1 MNNELQTPAPEEQF
15 INTEQV
21 DETVMNE
28 VHEESETLE
37 ENVTH
42 EEENVIPEESE
53 TPEEENV
60 IPEECETHEEEN
72 VISEERETHEEENVI
87 PEESETHEEE
97 NVIPEE
103 RETPE
108 EENVIPEESETH
120 EEENVIPEERETPEE
135 ENVIPEERETPEE
148 ENVIPEEKELRES
161 SDIHAEAAHHEEEM
175 NEEHSALK
183 YIHLEKEELL
193 DVFTKLL
200 ESQPLEVLRREA
212 EAIKSAFYKF
222 VNQGKQAEEASEES
236 ATAEEDTEVDELE
249 EKFKALYNE
258 YRQRRAEYTQQME
271 GQKEQNLVI
280 KQALIDELK
289 SLLDKQEDLQHTFPA
304 FRDIQ
309 HRWRESGAVPQGYTK
324 DLWSTYHHY
333 VELFYDYVKINN
345 ELRDL
350 DFKKNLEAKTLLCE
364 KAERLLLET
373 SIITAFNKLQK
384 YHEEWRELGP
394 VAGEYREQVWER
406 FKNATAAINKK
417 HQEFFEQQKEEQKKN
432 LETKRALCEKAEE
445 IANTELK
452 DNKDWNKRSKEMEEL
467 QKLWRTVG
475 FATKKENTR
484 IFERFRA
491 ACDKFYTTKRDF
503 YGQFKSDM
511 LENLRKKIA
520 LCEQAESMVSS
531 DDWRKITDKLINL
544 QKQWR
549 EIGAVPRKQSNAVW
563 KRFRTACDAFFNR
576 KAKHFSGVDNTHN
589 ENMKQ
594 KQTIIAEIEA
604 YVASEDPA
612 ENLTALQNFQRRWTE
627 IGFVPFKEKDKLQT
641 AYRAALDKHFQ
652 NFKVSDSDK
661 KLLRFKNRVNEMQNT
676 SDKGNRAMRSERE
689 KLVFKLRQL
698 ETDIALW
705 ENNIGFFAK
714 SKNAET
720 MIAEVNNKINKA
732 REEIKLIEGK
742 IQLIEKQ
749 YN

>member
-1 MNNELQTPAPEEQF
+1 MKKELQPPAPEEQF
-15 INTEQV
+15 INETPV
-21 DETVMNE
+21 DETTMNE
-28 VHEESETLE
+28 ATEAITHHEDTEKVEEIEEVGTTEEVETVEPLVVEKVEEIEEVEEVETTEEAETVETLVVE
-37 ENVTH
+37 EVEKV
-42 EEENVIPEESE
+42 EEIEEIE
-53 TPEEENV
+53 KVEEV
-60 IPEECETHEEEN
+60 GAT
-72 VISEERETHEEENVI
+72 
-87 PEESETHEEE
+87 
-97 NVIPEE
+97 
-103 RETPE
+103 
-108 EENVIPEESETH
+108 
-120 EEENVIPEERETPEE
+120 
-135 ENVIPEERETPEE
+135 
-148 ENVIPEEKELRES
+148 
-161 SDIHAEAAHHEEEM
+161 EAAETVETLVAEEVETIEKIEKVGTTEEVETLVEAAQHEEEM

-193 DVFTKLL
+193 DVFIKLL

-222 VNQGKQAEEASEES
+222 VNQEKQVEEASEEN
-236 ATAEEDTEVDELE
+236 TAAEKETEVDLLE

-258 YRQRRAEYTQQME
+258 YRRRRTEYSQHLE
-271 GQKEQNLVI
+271 SQKEQNLVV
-280 KQALIDELK
+280 KQGLIEELK
-289 SLLDKQEDLQHTFPA
+289 ALLEKQEDLQHTFPA

-309 HRWRESGAVPQGYTK
+309 QRWRESGPVPLNHTK

-350 DFKKNLEAKTLLCE
+350 DFKKNLEAKTILCE
-364 KAERLLLET
+364 KAERLLLES

-394 VAGEYREQVWER
+394 VASEYRDQIWDR

-417 HQEFFEQQKEEQKKN
+417 HQEFFEQQKEEQRKN
-432 LETKRALCEKAEE
+432 LETKKALCEQAEE
-445 IANTELK
+445 IAKAELK
-452 DNKDWNKRSKEMEEL
+452 ENKDWSKRSKEMEEL

-511 LENLRKKIA
+511 QENLNKKIA
-520 LCEQAESMVSS
+520 LCEQAESVANSEEWKKS
-531 DDWRKITDKLINL
+531 TDKLINL
-544 QKQWR
+544 QKQWK
-549 EIGAVPRKQSNAVW
+549 EIGAVSRKHSNAVW
-563 KRFRTACDAFFNR
+563 KRFRTACDTFFNR
-576 KAKHFSGVDNTHN
+576 KTQHFSGIENEHN
-589 ENMKQ
+589 ENLKQ
-594 KQTIIAEIEA
+594 KQAIIAEIEA
-604 YVASEDPA
+604 FVSSEDPA

-641 AYRAALDKHFQ
+641 AYRTALDKQFQ
-652 NFKVSDSDK
+652 SFKISDSEK
-661 KLLRFKNRVNEMQNT
+661 KLIRFKNRVTEMQNA
-676 SDKGNRAMRSERE
+676 SDRGNRAMRSERD
-689 KLVFKLRQL
+689 KLVLKLRQL
-698 ETDIALW
+698 EADIALW

-714 SKNAET
+714 SKNADS
-720 MIAEVNNKINKA
+720 MIAEVNSKISKA
-732 REEIKLIEGK
+732 KEEIRLIEDK

>member
-1 MNNELQTPAPEEQF
+1 MKKELQPPAPEEQF
-15 INTEQV
+15 INETPV
-21 DETVMNE
+21 DETTMNE
-28 VHEESETLE
+28 ATEAITHHEDTEKVEEIEEVGTTEEVETVETLVVE
-37 ENVTH
+37 EVEKV
-42 EEENVIPEESE
+42 EEIEEIE
-53 TPEEENV
+53 KVEEV
-60 IPEECETHEEEN
+60 GAT
-72 VISEERETHEEENVI
+72 
-87 PEESETHEEE
+87 
-97 NVIPEE
+97 
-103 RETPE
+103 
-108 EENVIPEESETH
+108 
-120 EEENVIPEERETPEE
+120 
-135 ENVIPEERETPEE
+135 
-148 ENVIPEEKELRES
+148 
-161 SDIHAEAAHHEEEM
+161 EAAETVETLVAEEVETIEKIEKVGTTEEVETLVEAAQHEEEM

-193 DVFTKLL
+193 DVFIKLL

-222 VNQGKQAEEASEES
+222 VNQEKQVEEASEEN
-236 ATAEEDTEVDELE
+236 TAAEKETEVDLLE

-258 YRQRRAEYTQQME
+258 YRRRRTEYSQHLE
-271 GQKEQNLVI
+271 SQKEQNLVV
-280 KQALIDELK
+280 KQGLIEELK
-289 SLLDKQEDLQHTFPA
+289 ALLEKQEDLQHTFPA

-309 HRWRESGAVPQGYTK
+309 QRWRESGPVPLNHTK

-350 DFKKNLEAKTLLCE
+350 DFKKNLEAKTILCE
-364 KAERLLLET
+364 KAERLLLES

-394 VAGEYREQVWER
+394 VASEYRDQIWDR

-417 HQEFFEQQKEEQKKN
+417 HQEFFEQQKEEQRKN
-432 LETKRALCEKAEE
+432 LETKKALCEQAEE
-445 IANTELK
+445 IAKAELK
-452 DNKDWNKRSKEMEEL
+452 ENKDWSKRSKEMEEL

-511 LENLRKKIA
+511 QENLNKKIA
-520 LCEQAESMVSS
+520 LCEQAESVANSEEWKKS
-531 DDWRKITDKLINL
+531 TDKLINL
-544 QKQWR
+544 QKQWK
-549 EIGAVPRKQSNAVW
+549 EIGAVSRKHSNAVW
-563 KRFRTACDAFFNR
+563 KRFRTACDTFFNR
-576 KAKHFSGVDNTHN
+576 KTQHFSGIENEHN
-589 ENMKQ
+589 ENLKQ
-594 KQTIIAEIEA
+594 KQAIIAEIEA
-604 YVASEDPA
+604 FVSSEDPA

-641 AYRAALDKHFQ
+641 AYRTALDKQFQ
-652 NFKVSDSDK
+652 SFKISDSEK
-661 KLLRFKNRVNEMQNT
+661 KLIRFKNRVTEMQNA
-676 SDKGNRAMRSERE
+676 SDRGNRAMRSERD
-689 KLVFKLRQL
+689 KLVLKLRQL
-698 ETDIALW
+698 EADIALW

-714 SKNAET
+714 SKNADS
-720 MIAEVNNKINKA
+720 MIAEVNSKISKA
-732 REEIKLIEGK
+732 KEEIRLIEDK

>member
-1 MNNELQTPAPEEQF
+1 MKKELQPPAPEEQF
-15 INTEQV
+15 INETPV
-21 DETVMNE
+21 DETTMNE
-28 VHEESETLE
+28 ATEAITHHEDTEKVEEIEEVGTTEEVETVETLVVE
-37 ENVTH
+37 EVEKV
-42 EEENVIPEESE
+42 EEIEEI
-53 TPEEENV
+53 EEV
-60 IPEECETHEEEN
+60 EEVGT
-72 VISEERETHEEENVI
+72 T
-87 PEESETHEEE
+87 
-97 NVIPEE
+97 
-103 RETPE
+103 
-108 EENVIPEESETH
+108 
-120 EEENVIPEERETPEE
+120 
-135 ENVIPEERETPEE
+135 
-148 ENVIPEEKELRES
+148 
-161 SDIHAEAAHHEEEM
+161 EAAETVETLVVEEVEKVEEIEEIEKVEEVGATEAAETVETLVAEEVETIEKIEKVGTTEEVETLVEAAQHEEEM

-193 DVFTKLL
+193 DVFIKLL

-222 VNQGKQAEEASEES
+222 VNQEKQVEEASEEN
-236 ATAEEDTEVDELE
+236 TAAEKETEVDLLE

-258 YRQRRAEYTQQME
+258 YRRRRTEYSQHLE
-271 GQKEQNLVI
+271 SQKEQNLVV
-280 KQALIDELK
+280 KQGLIEELK
-289 SLLDKQEDLQHTFPA
+289 ALLEKQEDLQHTFPA

-309 HRWRESGAVPQGYTK
+309 QRWRESGPVPLNHTK

-350 DFKKNLEAKTLLCE
+350 DFKKNLEAKTILCE
-364 KAERLLLET
+364 KAERLLLES

-394 VAGEYREQVWER
+394 VASEYRDQIWDR

-417 HQEFFEQQKEEQKKN
+417 HQEFFEQQKEEQRKN
-432 LETKRALCEKAEE
+432 LETKKALCEQAEE
-445 IANTELK
+445 IAKAELK
-452 DNKDWNKRSKEMEEL
+452 ENKDWSKRSKEMEEL

-511 LENLRKKIA
+511 QENLNKKIA
-520 LCEQAESMVSS
+520 LCEQAESVANSEEWKKS
-531 DDWRKITDKLINL
+531 TDKLINL
-544 QKQWR
+544 QKQWK
-549 EIGAVPRKQSNAVW
+549 EIGAVSRKHSNAVW
-563 KRFRTACDAFFNR
+563 KRFRTACDTFFNR
-576 KAKHFSGVDNTHN
+576 KTQHFSGIENEHN
-589 ENMKQ
+589 ENLKQ
-594 KQTIIAEIEA
+594 KQAIIAEIEA
-604 YVASEDPA
+604 FVSSEDPA

-641 AYRAALDKHFQ
+641 AYRTALDKQFQ
-652 NFKVSDSDK
+652 SFKISDSEK
-661 KLLRFKNRVNEMQNT
+661 KLIRFKNRVTEMQNA
-676 SDKGNRAMRSERE
+676 SDRGNRAMRSERD
-689 KLVFKLRQL
+689 KLVLKLRQL
-698 ETDIALW
+698 EADIALW

-714 SKNAET
+714 SKNADS
-720 MIAEVNNKINKA
+720 MIAEVNSKISKA
-732 REEIKLIEGK
+732 KEEIRLIEDK